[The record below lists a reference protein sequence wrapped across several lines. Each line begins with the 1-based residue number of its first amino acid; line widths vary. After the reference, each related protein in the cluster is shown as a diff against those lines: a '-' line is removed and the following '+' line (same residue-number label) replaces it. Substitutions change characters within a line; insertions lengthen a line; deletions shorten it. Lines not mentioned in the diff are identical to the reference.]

1 MDMSEKEYLVPND
14 EHHPEEQQPEV
25 ETPIAAEPVAGEGGE
40 TEAAGAGAGIEF
52 SAGTLAEA
60 EVETGAGTPGEA
72 GAEAEAETGAEA
84 PAAAPVEAGAAIEAV
99 AGEGES
105 QPIEGMAAEIPSFK
119 EGDIL
124 EGRVVLVQEDAAYVD
139 VNWKSD
145 LPVPL
150 NELSIGKISSAREAV
165 NEGDTIKVMVI
176 AIEED
181 KIVLSRRRAEE
192 KLVWER
198 LKTAFHEKQPVK
210 GKVVAAVK
218 GGLQIDLQG
227 ITAFLPAS
235 HADLGYLPDLAVLV
249 GQEVDLYIIEFAETR
264 RRLVVSRKEFLAE
277 QKEKAKKKLFGEL
290 QVGDVRTGKITRLTS
305 FGAFVELEQGV
316 EGLLHISEIAWER
329 LDHPSER
336 LQEGEEIQVKVI
348 KVDPEA
354 EKISLSVKQL
364 TPHPWATVAE
374 RYKEGD
380 IVEGKVV
387 RLTSFGAF
395 VRLEEGIDG
404 LIHISQLSHERV
416 EKAEDVVKVGDTVR
430 VKILRVDPK
439 ERRIGLSLKETTEKP
454 RKVVAEEKEQPPAG
468 VYLEEDAPL
477 SSNLGAILSEKLAEN
492 GGAGIGSFVTE
503 EPEEVKAE
511 PAEAKA
517 GLEEP
522 EAEPGE
528 AEAGLEAAE
537 VELEKAE
544 AVPDEAKAELE
555 EAKVEL
561 DEAKVELEEA
571 ETGLKEAEAE
581 PEGGI
586 LDQAAIDE
594 IIKKVAGE
602 GAAEEGK
609 EETEEPKE
617 E

>member
-1 MDMSEKEYLVPND
+1 MSEKEYLVPND

-316 EGLLHISEIAWER
+316 EGLLHISEIAWNAWIILPNVCRKGKRSKSKSSR
-329 LDHPSER
+329 LIRRPKRSPS
-336 LQEGEEIQVKVI
+336 
-348 KVDPEA
+348 A
-354 EKISLSVKQL
+354 
-364 TPHPWATVAE
+364 
-374 RYKEGD
+374 
-380 IVEGKVV
+380 
-387 RLTSFGAF
+387 
-395 VRLEEGIDG
+395 
-404 LIHISQLSHERV
+404 
-416 EKAEDVVKVGDTVR
+416 
-430 VKILRVDPK
+430 
-439 ERRIGLSLKETTEKP
+439 
-454 RKVVAEEKEQPPAG
+454 
-468 VYLEEDAPL
+468 L
-477 SSNLGAILSEKLAEN
+477 SSSRPIPGPRWRKDTRKGISSRGKWSGSLRSGLLSAWKK
-492 GGAGIGSFVTE
+492 GSMV
-503 EPEEVKAE
+503 
-511 PAEAKA
+511 
-517 GLEEP
+517 
-522 EAEPGE
+522 
-528 AEAGLEAAE
+528 
-537 VELEKAE
+537 
-544 AVPDEAKAELE
+544 
-555 EAKVEL
+555 
-561 DEAKVELEEA
+561 
-571 ETGLKEAEAE
+571 
-581 PEGGI
+581 
-586 LDQAAIDE
+586 
-594 IIKKVAGE
+594 
-602 GAAEEGK
+602 
-609 EETEEPKE
+609 
-617 E
+617 